1 MGKVKVYIVFV
12 KVRVNGHRKLKSTR
26 RERDLLFPWEKT
38 GKNPSNSISCSSRS
52 DLPMSVQ
59 MRDEL
64 RGPFHVKHTIT
75 LCFNIN
81 ILFQGKKRT
90 AIMEKCAEVEYYGC
104 WNKRYETLTICFFY
118 QRPWMNKKAFL
129 SVTEATTLQYVM
141 NAKLSKHRFWHCHE
155 SGLRRFKR
163 YPTTYVWVSS
173 RLPFTED

>member
-1 MGKVKVYIVFV
+1 MIQRTPQLLIQIICWPPNYYYAISNTGTMIMILMTWCVVALKHTTTGLLLISKECFKGQEIKGCSSTVMGKVKVYVVFV
-12 KVRVNGHRKLKSTR
+12 KVRVNGHRKLKSIR

-90 AIMEKCAEVEYYGC
+90 AIMEKCAEE
-104 WNKRYETLTICFFY
+104 E
-118 QRPWMNKKAFL
+118 
-129 SVTEATTLQYVM
+129 
-141 NAKLSKHRFWHCHE
+141 
-155 SGLRRFKR
+155 
-163 YPTTYVWVSS
+163 
-173 RLPFTED
+173 